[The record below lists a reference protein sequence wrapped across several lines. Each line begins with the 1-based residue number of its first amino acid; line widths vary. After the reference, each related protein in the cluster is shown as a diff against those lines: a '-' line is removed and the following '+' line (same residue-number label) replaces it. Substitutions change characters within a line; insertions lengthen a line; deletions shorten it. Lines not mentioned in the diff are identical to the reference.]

1 MDKELAVTL
10 FDLAWLLPR
19 TVGAAG
25 AAGAGLPSSELEVM
39 RLLVRQPGLSVG
51 EVAAALSLQSSN
63 VSATVRSLVAQDLIE
78 RRPDER
84 DGRTT
89 RLHPTRKAIAH
100 RDQQEA
106 AWGEELARR
115 LAELPE
121 AERERLLAAA
131 SGLKALADLLR

>member
-1 MDKELAVTL
+1 MVKELAVTL

-19 TVGAAG
+19 TVGAWRPG
-25 AAGAGLPSSELEVM
+25 EGGLPLSELEAM

-51 EVAAALSLQSSN
+51 EVAAALGLQSSN
-63 VSATVRSLVAQDLIE
+63 VSATVRSLVAQGLIE
-78 RRPDER
+78 RQRDER
-84 DGRTT
+84 DGRMT
-89 RLHPTRKAIAH
+89 RLRPTRKAIAH

-115 LAELPE
+115 LAELPD

-131 SGLKALADLLR
+131 PALEALAVLLR